1 MAKNDLV
8 AGLDVGTSSVSLCT
22 GQIQEGLL
30 HTTSIV
36 RVVNSGLRRGMV
48 VDMEETISAIS
59 LALEETERKT
69 GQPLSSVYVGI
80 GGAHINSTN
89 SKGVIAVSRADGEIT
104 PSDVDRVIEASRA
117 VAMPPNREI
126 LHVIPRN
133 FTVDGQTGIS
143 DPIGMIGIRL
153 EVETHVV
160 GGSSS
165 AIKNLSKCI
174 YQAGLEIRGMVF
186 SPLASAKMLLS
197 KKQKEIGVALVDLG
211 AGTTSIAV
219 FEEGDVIHCNVL
231 PIGSLHITNDIAIGL
246 KTSLEVAEQ
255 VKIQFGQALPD
266 DARSTQ
272 IIDLSKID
280 KEERGRT
287 TCKEV
292 AEIIQARL
300 DEIFALIKNDLKGIG
315 KEGMLP
321 AGVVFTGGGAKLTG
335 ICEAAK
341 EGLKLPAQI
350 GKPVFEAAGT
360 VDKFDDPI
368 YSTAVGLVLYGLE
381 VGEGVGYQMSGGKAP
396 KMGNIIGRAKDFFK
410 QFWP

>member
-1 MAKNDLV
+1 MPKIDLV